1 MAKQMDEAKA
11 EILRLAEGG
20 WPYKK
25 IADTLNKQGYVN
37 KRGKPVTFGDVSTR
51 LISWGKRKNAR
62 RRKSAK
68 APSILKDVEDLVTS
82 NLEVGLKERLLKK
95 LLE

>member
-25 IADTLNKQGYVN
+25 IADALNKQGYVN

-51 LISWGKRKNAR
+51 LISWGKRKHAR
-62 RRKSAK
+62 HRR
-68 APSILKDVEDLVTS
+68 PTNTTNILKDVEDLVTS
-82 NLEVGLKERLLKK
+82 NLDVRLKERLLKK
-95 LLE
+95 LLG